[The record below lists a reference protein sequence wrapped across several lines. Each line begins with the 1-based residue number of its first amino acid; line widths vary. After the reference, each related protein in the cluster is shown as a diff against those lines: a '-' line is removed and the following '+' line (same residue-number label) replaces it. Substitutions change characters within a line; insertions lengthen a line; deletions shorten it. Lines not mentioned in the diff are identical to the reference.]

1 LFILR
6 ANKKP
11 DQHNLEIHMKFGI
24 IGLGN
29 IGRVHAK
36 NIQDGLIEESELV
49 AVATQTI
56 ASMDDF
62 KEQGIACFGDASALI
77 SSGLCDAVIVAL
89 PTHLHAPVGI
99 QALEA
104 GLHLIMEKP
113 LACHKAEGER
123 ILAAK
128 QRDDQIVAL
137 MMNQRTHPCYS
148 KIKVWIDEG
157 TLGELQRVSWTM
169 TNWFRPEIYYAS
181 SPWRATWKGEGG
193 GVLMNQ
199 CPHNID
205 VLQWLVGMPTKV
217 RAHCSFGKYHNI
229 EVEDEVNAYFEFAN
243 GATGQF
249 TTSTGESPGTNRLE
263 IVGDLATIIT
273 DGNTVKLISNS
284 ESVSAFS
291 KSTDE
296 MFGSPATVEKNFQPL
311 EAINQH
317 AAILNNVVQAA
328 AGKAKLIA
336 PALEGLNSLE
346 MAGAMIYSS
355 WINDEVN
362 LPLDS
367 VAYESAILGKI
378 SQSKPREV
386 VQTTAKVDMSK
397 SYR

>member
-1 LFILR
+1 
-6 ANKKP
+6 
-11 DQHNLEIHMKFGI
+11 MKFGI

-36 NIQDGLIEESELV
+36 NIQDGLVEDAELV
-49 AVATQTI
+49 AVANQPVE
-56 ASMDDF
+56 SMDDF
-62 KEQGIACFGDASALI
+62 REQGIACFGDAAELI
-77 SSGLCDAVIVAL
+77 DSGLCEAVIVAL
-89 PTHLHAPVGI
+89 PTHLHAPIGI

-123 ILAAK
+123 ILAAL
-128 QRDDQIVAL
+128 QHDDQIASL
-137 MMNQRTHPCYS
+137 MMNQRTHPCYVR
-148 KIKVWIDEG
+148 IKQWIDDG
-157 TLGELQRVSWTM
+157 ALGDLQRVSWTM

-217 RAHCSFGKYHNI
+217 RAQCSFGKYHDI

-249 TTSTGESPGTNRLE
+249 SASTGECPGTNRLE
-263 IVGDLATIIT
+263 IVGDLGTIIT
-273 DGNTVKLISNS
+273 DGNEVRLIRTS

-296 MFGSPATVEKNFQPL
+296 MFGTPETSEELFAPAESV
-311 EAINQH
+311 NQH
-317 AAILNNVVQAA
+317 AAILNNVVKAA
-328 AGKAKLIA
+328 KGESELIA
-336 PALEGLNSLE
+336 PAVEGLRSLE
-346 MAGAMIYSS
+346 LAGAMIYST
-355 WINDEVN
+355 WIDDEVH

-367 VAYESAILGKI
+367 AAYESVINEQIAA
-378 SQSKPREV
+378 SKPREV
-386 VQTTAKVDMSK
+386 VKTTAKVDMSK

>member
-1 LFILR
+1 
-6 ANKKP
+6 
-11 DQHNLEIHMKFGI
+11 MKFGI

-36 NIQDGLIEESELV
+36 NIQDGLIDGADLV
-49 AVATQTI
+49 AVANQPA

-62 KEQGIACFGDASALI
+62 KQQNIACFGDASELI
-77 SSGLCDAVIVAL
+77 ASGICDAVIVAL
-89 PTHLHAPVGI
+89 PTHLHAPIGI

-128 QRDDQIVAL
+128 QRDDQIIAL
-137 MMNQRTHPCYS
+137 MMNQRTHPCYT
-148 KIKVWIDEG
+148 KIKQWIDEG
-157 TLGELQRVSWTM
+157 ALGGLQRVSWTM

-217 RAHCSFGKYHNI
+217 RASCSFGKYHDI
-229 EVEDEVNAYFEFAN
+229 EVEDEVNAFFEFAN

-249 TTSTGESPGTNRLE
+249 TASTGESPGTNRLE
-263 IVGDLATIIT
+263 IVGDSGTIIT
-273 DGNTVKLISNS
+273 DGNSVKLISNK

-296 MFGSPATVEKNFQPL
+296 MFGSPETVEKNFQPL
-311 EAINQH
+311 EAVNQH

-328 AGKAKLIA
+328 AGKAALIS
-336 PALEGLNSLE
+336 PAIEGLNSLE
-346 MAGAMIYSS
+346 LAGAMIYSS

-362 LPLDS
+362 LPLDGA
-367 VAYESAILGKI
+367 AYEIAIQEKI
-378 SQSKPREV
+378 AQSKPRKV
-386 VQTTAKVDMSK
+386 VQTAAKVDMSK

>member
-1 LFILR
+1 
-6 ANKKP
+6 
-11 DQHNLEIHMKFGI
+11 MKFGI

-36 NIQDGLIEESELV
+36 NIQDGLIEGAELV
-49 AVATQTI
+49 AVANQPI
-56 ASMDDF
+56 DSMDDF
-62 KEQGIACFGDASALI
+62 KEQGMACFGDASELI
-77 SSGLCDAVIVAL
+77 ESGLADAVIVAL
-89 PTHLHAPVGI
+89 PTHLHAPIGI
-99 QALEA
+99 QALKA
-104 GLHLIMEKP
+104 GMHLIMEKP
-113 LACHKAEGER
+113 IACHKAEGER

-137 MMNQRTHPCYS
+137 MMNQRTHPCYV
-148 KIKVWIDEG
+148 KIKQWIHDGE
-157 TLGELQRVSWTM
+157 LGELQRVSWTM

-217 RAHCSFGKYHNI
+217 RAQCSFGKYHDI

-249 TTSTGESPGTNRLE
+249 SASTGESPGSNRLE
-263 IVGDLATIIT
+263 IVGDLGTIIT
-273 DGNTVKLISNS
+273 DGNEVKLVRNS
-284 ESVSAFS
+284 GSVSAFS
-291 KSTDE
+291 RSTDE
-296 MFGSPATVEKNFQPL
+296 MFGSPETTEEIFQPS
-311 EAINQH
+311 EAVNQH

-328 AGKAKLIA
+328 TGTAELIA
-336 PALEGLNSLE
+336 PADEGLNSLE
-346 MAGAMIYSS
+346 LAGAMIYST
-355 WINDEVN
+355 WINDEVQ

-367 VAYESAILGKI
+367 AAYEKVIQEKI
-378 SQSKPREV
+378 AQSKPRTV
-386 VQTTAKVDMSK
+386 TQTAAKVDMSK

>member
-1 LFILR
+1 
-6 ANKKP
+6 
-11 DQHNLEIHMKFGI
+11 MKFGI

-36 NIQDGLIEESELV
+36 NIQDGLVEDAELV
-49 AVATQTI
+49 AVANLPIEST
-56 ASMDDF
+56 DDF
-62 KEQGIACFGDASALI
+62 RKQGIACFGDASELIESAL
-77 SSGLCDAVIVAL
+77 CEAVIVAL
-89 PTHLHAPVGI
+89 PTHLHAPIGI

-123 ILAAK
+123 ILAAL
-128 QRDDQIVAL
+128 QRDDQIASL
-137 MMNQRTHPCYS
+137 MMNQRTHPCYVR
-148 KIKVWIDEG
+148 IKQWIDEG
-157 TLGELQRVSWTM
+157 ALGELQRVSWTM

-205 VLQWLVGMPTKV
+205 VLQWLVGMPAKV

-249 TTSTGESPGTNRLE
+249 SASTGECPGTNRLE
-263 IVGDLATIIT
+263 IVGDRGTIIT
-273 DGNTVKLISNS
+273 DGNEVKLIRTE

-291 KSTDE
+291 KTTDE
-296 MFGSPATVEKNFQPL
+296 MFGTPETSEEIYRPAETV
-311 EAINQH
+311 NQH
-317 AAILNNVVQAA
+317 AAILNNVVKAA
-328 AGKAKLIA
+328 KGEAELIA
-336 PALEGLNSLE
+336 PAAEGLNSLE
-346 MAGAMIYSS
+346 LAGAMIYST
-355 WINDEVN
+355 WTEDEVS
-362 LPLDS
+362 LPLDGT
-367 VAYESAILGKI
+367 AYEKI
-378 SQSKPREV
+378 INEKIARSKPREV
-386 VQTTAKVDMSK
+386 VQTEAKVDMSK

>member
-1 LFILR
+1 
-6 ANKKP
+6 
-11 DQHNLEIHMKFGI
+11 MKFGI

-36 NIQDGLIEESELV
+36 NIQDGLIQDAELV
-49 AVATQTI
+49 AVANQPI
-56 ASMDDF
+56 ESMDDF
-62 KEQGIACFGDASALI
+62 SAQGIACFGDASELI
-77 SSGLCDAVIVAL
+77 KSGMCDAVIVAL
-89 PTHLHAPVGI
+89 PTHLHSPIGI

-128 QRDDQIVAL
+128 QRDDQIVSL
-137 MMNQRTHPCYS
+137 MMNQRTHPCYV
-148 KIKVWIDEG
+148 KIKQWIDEG
-157 TLGELQRVSWTM
+157 ALGELQRVSWTM

-217 RAHCSFGKYHNI
+217 RAQCSFGKYHDI
-229 EVEDEVNAYFEFAN
+229 EVEDEVNAYFEFPN

-249 TTSTGESPGTNRLE
+249 SASTGESPGSNRLE
-263 IVGDLATIIT
+263 IVGDLATILT
-273 DGNTVKLISNS
+273 DGNEVKLIRNS

-291 KSTDE
+291 RSTDE
-296 MFGSPATVEKNFQPL
+296 MFGAPETTEEIFKPL

-328 AGKAKLIA
+328 AGKAELIS

-346 MAGAMIYSS
+346 LAGAMIYST
-355 WINDEVN
+355 WINDVVN

-367 VAYESAILGKI
+367 TAYEKVIQEKI
-378 SQSKPREV
+378 AQSKPREV
-386 VQTTAKVDMSK
+386 VKTAAKVDMSK